1 MIGYVYLIVSI
12 IINVNTKRGKTQN
25 SYSFLKKTLHEY
37 GNDCGYLPYEM
48 ADRVT
53 IQTNKAE
60 FHTERIKV
68 KMPRIY
74 KLGDS
79 YSKSAHDDTTE
90 TS

>member
-1 MIGYVYLIVSI
+1 
-12 IINVNTKRGKTQN
+12 
-25 SYSFLKKTLHEY
+25 
-37 GNDCGYLPYEM
+37 M